1 MRTKRHIAPG
11 SRGERRIERHV
22 LLVALFFAAGLLARL
37 VLAFRCRAIPNF
49 SDMAEYNYLAAEG
62 TFNPHRPPLYPLFL
76 RAIYALCG
84 QYNYTAVFVV
94 QSLIS
99 SGGILLMYWT
109 VSRMWNR
116 RAGLIAAALYA
127 VYPNLIMYDLTTLTE
142 SLSVF
147 IVIAMMAVA
156 TSKWSDGRTAV
167 VQAVAAGIGMLIKPA
182 FLFFVPGLLVTV
194 KKRVTF
200 VVVLACICAPWI
212 LYNAVH
218 THRLILVSD
227 TGALNFYMSYNPEA
241 KGGFVQIPDWEN
253 VSQGEYVRMGL
264 DFIRQHKLRTIE
276 IIHTKI
282 YSLFELGWD
291 RGVMRDIVGG
301 EGRAHVVMYAY
312 LAVFVSGFVGLAR
325 FCRKAHASVV
335 APVVSYVV
343 LTMLLSIFVV
353 RFRTLIE
360 PLLIAYTAV
369 LVGGAAS
376 RGSEPISSANPKAPR
391 RA

>member
-1 MRTKRHIAPG
+1 MKTKRNIAQG
-11 SRGERRIERHV
+11 SRGEGRIERHV
-22 LLVALFFAAGLLARL
+22 LLVALFFAGGLLVRL
-37 VLAFRCRAIPNF
+37 VLAFTCRAIPNY

-62 TFNPHRPPLYPLFL
+62 QFNPHRPPVYPLFL

-84 QYNYTAVFVV
+84 DYNYTAVFVV
-94 QSLIS
+94 QSIIS
-99 SGGILLMYWT
+99 SAGILLMYWT

-127 VYPNLIMYDLTTLTE
+127 VYPGLILYNLTTLTE

-147 IVIAMMAVA
+147 VVIAMMAVA
-156 TSKWSDGRTAV
+156 TSRWNDGRTAI
-167 VQAVAAGIGMLIKPA
+167 VQAVATGTGMLIKPA
-182 FLFFVPGLLVTV
+182 FLFFVPGLLVTIWR
-194 KKRVTF
+194 RVTF
-200 VVVLACICAPWI
+200 LVVLVCICAPWI
-212 LYNAVH
+212 LFNAIH
-218 THRLILVSD
+218 SHRLILVSD

-241 KGGFVQIPDWEN
+241 KGGFVQIPGWEN
-253 VSQGEYVRMGL
+253 VSQREYLRMGL
-264 DFIRQHKLRTIE
+264 DFIKQHKLRTVE

-282 YSLFELGWD
+282 YALFELGWD

-312 LAVFVSGFVGLAR
+312 LAIFVFGFLGLAR
-325 FCRKAHASVV
+325 SCRRTHAPVV

-353 RFRTLIE
+353 RFRALVE

-369 LVGGAAS
+369 LFGGAAPL
-376 RGSEPISSANPKAPR
+376 GSEPISSAKPKAPR